1 MLDSTALTFVI
12 PTIVLCVMAVPLAVL
27 VQRRPR
33 SQAFCVKERV
43 KREIIGAH
51 TVVLKNGRKAL
62 QGKCKS
68 CGTTLFRMKSSRN
81 LAVIAPKEWR
91 AITRAWLRRVLRPQ
105 AYCMKERVKREI
117 IGAHT
122 VVLKNGRK
130 ALQGK
135 CKSCGTALFR
145 MKSNRNLAVIAPKEW
160 RAISSAWLRRVL
172 RPQAYCMKERVKREI
187 IGAHTVVLK
196 NGRKALQGK
205 CKSCGTA
212 LFRMK

>member
-1 MLDSTALTFVI
+1 MLDPVTFAFLI
-12 PTIVLCVMAVPLAVL
+12 LSIIFCMMAVPIAVL
-27 VQRRPR
+27 VQQRPR
-33 SQAFCVKERV
+33 SQAYCVKERA
-43 KREIIGAH
+43 KREITGAH

-68 CGTTLFRMKSSRN
+68 CGTALFRMKSSRN

-105 AYCMKERVKREI
+105 AYCMKERMKREI

-135 CKSCGTALFR
+135 CKSCGTTLFR
-145 MKSNRNLAVIAPKEW
+145 TK
-160 RAISSAWLRRVL
+160 
-172 RPQAYCMKERVKREI
+172 
-187 IGAHTVVLK
+187 
-196 NGRKALQGK
+196 
-205 CKSCGTA
+205 
-212 LFRMK
+212 